1 MEICHR
7 GTVQCVMERYH
18 FAPMLGPASGQPEGT
33 YEWAECY
40 GNELD
45 HHVESLVDE
54 VYRFAQIVTKFVA
67 ADPLPWTIFPNPPCR
82 TADAFFRL
90 CGMTSDQV
98 ADVLAACGHTDLADV
113 VRDL

>member
-1 MEICHR
+1 
-7 GTVQCVMERYH
+7 MERYH
-18 FAPMLGPASGQPEGT
+18 FAPMLGPASGQPEGS

-45 HHVESLVDE
+45 YHVNSLADE
-54 VYRFAQIVTKFVA
+54 VYRFAQIVTKLVA
-67 ADPLPWTIFPNPPCR
+67 ADLPPWTLFPNPPCG

-98 ADVLAACGHTDLADV
+98 ADELAACGHTNLADV